1 MEVSPTHISL
11 ERLLSGRRE
20 KEGLL
25 SSYRKKGSLNV
36 LGSYER
42 KIREQDPK
50 IMLSRLLERQ
60 ESSGW
65 VSQHCSTFGQYL
77 LATLP
82 FVISLWL
89 AGILRLT
96 SSYRYLGF
104 QRRQGKIFL

>member
-50 IMLSRLLERQ
+50 IMLSRLLKDRSLQ
-60 ESSGW
+60 DGFL
-65 VSQHCSTFGQYL
+65 STAVPLDSIFLQLYL
-77 LATLP
+77 LLSA
-82 FVISLWL
+82 S
-89 AGILRLT
+89 G
-96 SSYRYLGF
+96 
-104 QRRQGKIFL
+104 